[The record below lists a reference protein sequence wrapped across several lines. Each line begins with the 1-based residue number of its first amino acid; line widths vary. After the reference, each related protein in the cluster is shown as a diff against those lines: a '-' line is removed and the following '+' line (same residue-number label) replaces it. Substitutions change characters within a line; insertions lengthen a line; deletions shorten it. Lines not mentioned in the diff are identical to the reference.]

1 MTVSPDWFFS
11 TLAQASA
18 ASIGFLLAFI
28 AAIYST
34 RKSRVNDR
42 TLRLLEHL
50 SDTESEFDPLLD
62 AMSRHISATAGIPVE
77 GNVISEMKEINLNQE
92 EIQEMAEGFDKPNT
106 MVFYANLERAKKLMN
121 LLVGPQPN
129 NKKADQLAKLNETTN
144 AMVENVGMAK
154 NAMVLYSEISEE
166 EDIPD
171 DYAREDIF
179 GSIPEIQNWLESEY
193 SSEQAT
199 TLAGWNEVLRNYRHQ
214 TVRGGQ
220 FAQNTDLVV
229 DFKEFE
235 IVLTSVK
242 RLFVIGVIL
251 PMLFLL
257 YDFPSWWV
265 SISGLW
271 LTALE
276 LAFVVVIGFLSWRL
290 FSTVNQLIKLGDN
303 LD

>member
-77 GNVISEMKEINLNQE
+77 GNGISEMKEINLNQE

-154 NAMVLYSEISEE
+154 NAMVLYSEVSEE

-179 GSIPEIQNWLESEY
+179 GS
-193 SSEQAT
+193 
-199 TLAGWNEVLRNYRHQ
+199 LAGWNEVLRNYRHQ